1 MIYKEP
7 EQKGGKHTE
16 QTADALIKYVA
27 YFGDCDRS
35 FRFIPIT

>member
-1 MIYKEP
+1 MSNLDYSVDNYRSFID
-7 EQKGGKHTE
+7 H
-16 QTADALIKYVA
+16 A